1 MFLEN
6 TVKGDFIKAFDFT
19 FLQATVTS
27 FLFASFYNNYNFL
40 LFFIIVVVVVIF
52 IFQLIIYPGI
62 SMYIVVLHQ
71 KL

>member
-19 FLQATVTS
+19 FLQVTATS
-27 FLFASFYNNYNFL
+27 FLPASFYKNYNFL
-40 LFFIIVVVVVIF
+40 LFFITVVVVIF

-62 SMYIVVLHQ
+62 SIYIVVLHQ

>member
-19 FLQATVTS
+19 FLQVTATS
-27 FLFASFYNNYNFL
+27 FLSASFYNNYNFL
-40 LFFIIVVVVVIF
+40 LFFIIVVVVIF

-62 SMYIVVLHQ
+62 SIYIVVLHQ